1 MAADDGTESTV
12 AVAAAKVGHLSPGNP
27 PARKS
32 HSGHLPQYLTLT
44 VTRGQVFPM
53 FFSGGGRCLP
63 AFLQF
68 PTSFKRDSSTSLGMW
83 HVDSEHDH
91 HRVIGALLRPPR
103 YWRKPCG
110 RRRTTW
116 LRATDT
122 DVQSASGSTQRGERP
137 VVAHSERRPIVE
149 NTDVKKRS
157 LRFLKIL
164 ITFLSFLTFL
174 KKI

>member
-1 MAADDGTESTV
+1 MAANDRTESTV

-32 HSGHLPQYLTLT
+32 HSGQLPQYLTLT
-44 VTRGQVFPM
+44 LTRGQVFPM
-53 FFSGGGRCLP
+53 FFSGGGRCLS
-63 AFLQF
+63 AFLPF
-68 PTSFKRDSSTSLGMW
+68 PTSFKRDSSASLGMW

-137 VVAHSERRPIVE
+137 VVAYSERRPIVE
-149 NTDVKKRS
+149 NTDVKKTFFT
-157 LRFLKIL
+157 FLKKIL
-164 ITFLSFLTFL
+164 ITFLAFLRF
-174 KKI
+174 